1 MENILG
7 IDQEIFDKN
16 NFVEEFSQDALDLLD
31 RRDKKYLNNILA
43 NKEQWKADGFNYISI
58 EKKLNDDEYGVYI
71 LADYMLG
78 NPFRFEIVETIIL

>member
-1 MENILG
+1 MNNVLG
-7 IDQEIFDKN
+7 IDQKIFNKN

-43 NKEQWKADGFNYISI
+43 DREKWKADGFKYVSI
-58 EKKLNDDEYGVYI
+58 EKNLDGDEYGVYT
-71 LADYMLG
+71 LAYYMLG

>member
-1 MENILG
+1 MKNILG

-16 NFVEEFSQDALDLLD
+16 NFVEEFSQDTLDLLD
-31 RRDKKYLNNILA
+31 RRSEKYLNNILA

-58 EKKLNDDEYGVYI
+58 EKNLNDDEYGVYI

>member
-1 MENILG
+1 MKNILG

-16 NFVEEFSQDALDLLD
+16 NFVEEFSQDTLDLLD

-43 NKEQWKADGFNYISI
+43 NKEQWKADGFKYISI
-58 EKKLNDDEYGVYI
+58 EKNLNDDEYGVYT

>member
-1 MENILG
+1 MKNILG

>member
-1 MENILG
+1 MNNVLG
-7 IDQEIFDKN
+7 IDQEIFDRN

-31 RRDKKYLNNILA
+31 RRDKKYLNNIL
-43 NKEQWKADGFNYISI
+43 NKKKKWKADGFKYISI
-58 EKKLNDDEYGVYI
+58 EKNLDGDEYGVYT

>member
-7 IDQEIFDKN
+7 LDHEIFERN

-31 RRDKKYLNNILA
+31 RRSKKYLNNILA
-43 NKEQWKADGFNYISI
+43 DREQWKADGFKYISI
-58 EKKLNDDEYGVYI
+58 EQNLDGDDYGVYT

-78 NPFRFEIVETIIL
+78 NPFRFGIVETIAL

>member
-1 MENILG
+1 MKNILG

-31 RRDKKYLNNILA
+31 RRDEKYLNNILA
-43 NKEQWKADGFNYISI
+43 NKEQWKADGFKYISI
-58 EKKLNDDEYGVYI
+58 EKNLNDDEYGVYT

>member
-16 NFVEEFSQDALDLLD
+16 NFVEEFSQEALDLLD
-31 RRDKKYLNNILA
+31 RRSKKYLNNILA
-43 NKEQWKADGFNYISI
+43 DREQWKADGFNYISI
-58 EKKLNDDEYGVYI
+58 EKNLNDDEYGVYI

>member
-1 MENILG
+1 MKNILG

-31 RRDKKYLNNILA
+31 RRSKKYLNNILA
-43 NKEQWKADGFNYISI
+43 DREQWKADGFNYISI
-58 EKKLNDDEYGVYI
+58 EKNLNDDEYGVYI

>member
-1 MENILG
+1 MNNVLG
-7 IDQEIFDKN
+7 IDQEIFNKN
-16 NFVEEFSQDALDLLD
+16 NFVEEFSQETLDLLD

-43 NKEQWKADGFNYISI
+43 AREKGTSEGFKYISI
-58 EKKLNDDEYGVYI
+58 EKNLDGDEYGVYT

>member
-1 MENILG
+1 MKNILG

-16 NFVEEFSQDALDLLD
+16 NFVEDFSQDALDLLD

-58 EKKLNDDEYGVYI
+58 EKNLNDDEYGVYI

>member
-1 MENILG
+1 MKNIFG

-16 NFVEEFSQDALDLLD
+16 NFVDKFSQEALDLLD
-31 RRDKKYLNNILA
+31 RRSKKYLNNILA
-43 NKEQWKADGFNYISI
+43 DRDQWKADGFKYISI
-58 EKKLNDDEYGVYI
+58 EKNLNDDEYGVYI

>member
-1 MENILG
+1 MKNILG

-31 RRDKKYLNNILA
+31 RRDEKYLNNILA
-43 NKEQWKADGFNYISI
+43 NKEQWKADGFKYISI
-58 EKKLNDDEYGVYI
+58 EKNLNDDEYGVYI

>member
-1 MENILG
+1 MKNILG

-31 RRDKKYLNNILA
+31 RRDEKYLNNILA
-43 NKEQWKADGFNYISI
+43 NKEQWKADGFKYISI
-58 EKKLNDDEYGVYI
+58 EKNLNDDEYGVYI

-78 NPFRFEIVETIIL
+78 NPFRFQIVETIIL

>member
-7 IDQEIFDKN
+7 LDQEIFDKN

-43 NKEQWKADGFNYISI
+43 NKEQWKVDGFKYISI
-58 EKKLNDDEYGVYI
+58 EKNLNDDEYGVYI

-78 NPFRFEIVETIIL
+78 NPFRFKIVETIIL

>member
-1 MENILG
+1 MANILG
-7 IDQEIFDKN
+7 LDQEIFERN

-31 RRDKKYLNNILA
+31 RRSKKYLNNILA
-43 NKEQWKADGFNYISI
+43 DREQWKADGFNYISI
-58 EKKLNDDEYGVYI
+58 EKNLNDDEYGVYI

>member
-1 MENILG
+1 MKNILG
-7 IDQEIFDKN
+7 IDQEIFNKN
-16 NFVEEFSQDALDLLD
+16 NFVKEFSQDTLDLLD

-43 NKEQWKADGFNYISI
+43 NKEQWKADGFKYISI
-58 EKKLNDDEYGVYI
+58 EKNLNDDEYGLYT

>member
-7 IDQEIFDKN
+7 LDQEIFERN

-58 EKKLNDDEYGVYI
+58 EKNLNDDEYGVYI

>member
-1 MENILG
+1 MKNILG

-16 NFVEEFSQDALDLLD
+16 NFVEDFSQEALDLLD

-58 EKKLNDDEYGVYI
+58 EKNLNDDEYGVYI

>member
-1 MENILG
+1 MKNILG
-7 IDQEIFDKN
+7 LDQEIFNKN

-58 EKKLNDDEYGVYI
+58 EKNLNDDEYGVYI

>member
-1 MENILG
+1 MKNILG
-7 IDQEIFDKN
+7 IDQEIFNKN

-58 EKKLNDDEYGVYI
+58 EKNLNDDEYGVYI

>member
-1 MENILG
+1 MKNIFG
-7 IDQEIFDKN
+7 IDQKIFDKN
-16 NFVEEFSQDALDLLD
+16 NFVDEFSQDALDLLD
-31 RRDKKYLNNILA
+31 RRDRKYLNNILA
-43 NKEQWKADGFNYISI
+43 NKEQWKVDGFNYISI

>member
-1 MENILG
+1 MKNILG

-16 NFVEEFSQDALDLLD
+16 NFVEEFSQDTLDLLD
-31 RRDKKYLNNILA
+31 RRDKKYLNNIIA
-43 NKEQWKADGFNYISI
+43 NKEQWKVDGFKYISI
-58 EKKLNDDEYGVYI
+58 EKNLDGDEYGVYI

>member
-1 MENILG
+1 MKNIFG

-16 NFVEEFSQDALDLLD
+16 NFVDKFSQEALDLLD
-31 RRDKKYLNNILA
+31 RRSKKYLNNILA
-43 NKEQWKADGFNYISI
+43 NKKQWKVDGFKYISI
-58 EKKLNDDEYGVYI
+58 EKNLNDEEYGVYI

>member
-1 MENILG
+1 MKNILG

-16 NFVEEFSQDALDLLD
+16 NFVEEFSQDTLDLLD
-31 RRDKKYLNNILA
+31 RRSEKYLNNILA
-43 NKEQWKADGFNYISI
+43 NKEQWKADGFKYISI
-58 EKKLNDDEYGVYI
+58 EKNLNDDEYGVYI

>member
-1 MENILG
+1 MKNILG
-7 IDQEIFDKN
+7 IDQEIFNKN
-16 NFVEEFSQDALDLLD
+16 NFVEEFSQEALDLLD

-43 NKEQWKADGFNYISI
+43 NKEQWKVDGFKYISI
-58 EKKLNDDEYGVYI
+58 EKNLNDDEYGVYI

>member
-1 MENILG
+1 MKNILG
-7 IDQEIFDKN
+7 IDQEIFNKN
-16 NFVEEFSQDALDLLD
+16 NFVEEFSQEALDLLD

-43 NKEQWKADGFNYISI
+43 NKKQWKADGFNYISI

>member
-1 MENILG
+1 MKNILG
-7 IDQEIFDKN
+7 IDQEIFNKN

-43 NKEQWKADGFNYISI
+43 DREQWKADGFKYISI
-58 EKKLNDDEYGVYI
+58 EKNLNDDEYGVYI

>member
-1 MENILG
+1 MKNILG

-31 RRDKKYLNNILA
+31 RRSEKYLNNILA

-58 EKKLNDDEYGVYI
+58 EKNLNDDEYGVYI

>member
-1 MENILG
+1 MKNILG

-16 NFVEEFSQDALDLLD
+16 NFVEEFSQDTLDLLD
-31 RRDKKYLNNILA
+31 RRDKKYINNILA
-43 NKEQWKADGFNYISI
+43 NKKQWKADGFKYISI

>member
-1 MENILG
+1 MKNIFG
-7 IDQEIFDKN
+7 IDQKIFDKN

-43 NKEQWKADGFNYISI
+43 DREKWKADGFKYISI
-58 EKKLNDDEYGVYI
+58 EKNLNDDEYGVYT

-78 NPFRFEIVETIIL
+78 NPFRFQIVETIIL

>member
-1 MENILG
+1 MKNILG

-58 EKKLNDDEYGVYI
+58 EKNLNDDEYGVYI

-78 NPFRFEIVETIIL
+78 NPFRFKIVETIIL

>member
-1 MENILG
+1 MKNILE

-58 EKKLNDDEYGVYI
+58 EKNLNDDEYGVYI

>member
-7 IDQEIFDKN
+7 LDQEIFERN

-31 RRDKKYLNNILA
+31 RRSKKYLNNILA
-43 NKEQWKADGFNYISI
+43 DREQWKADGFKYISI
-58 EKKLNDDEYGVYI
+58 EQNLDGDDYGVYT

-78 NPFRFEIVETIIL
+78 NPFRFGIVETIAL

>member
-7 IDQEIFDKN
+7 LDQEIFERN

-31 RRDKKYLNNILA
+31 IRSKKYLNNILA
-43 NKEQWKADGFNYISI
+43 DREQWKADGFKYISI
-58 EKKLNDDEYGVYI
+58 EQNLDGDDYGVYT

-78 NPFRFEIVETIIL
+78 NPFRFGIVETIAL